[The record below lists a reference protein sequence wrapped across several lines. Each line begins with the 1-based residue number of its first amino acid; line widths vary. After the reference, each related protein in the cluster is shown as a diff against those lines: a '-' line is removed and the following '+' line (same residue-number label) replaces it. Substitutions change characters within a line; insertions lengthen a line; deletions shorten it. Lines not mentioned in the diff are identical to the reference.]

1 MFHSQALAAS
11 AQLIM
16 RHKILLGLGLIWFSS
31 CGTTNN
37 DNLVTGDLYFSFF
50 RIGTYYNLPD
60 SIIEKVED
68 DLNAVNLETANN
80 SSDSAL
86 IELVLDYRKLKDE
99 GLIYKPVVDIRV
111 DDDLI
116 VKLVL
121 DSTDYDK
128 IKAYKYQDLIDNNKK
143 VRIKARTRRTGLGFY
158 YCTELLE
165 LKLVDGKTLPQD
177 NKLKIQDY
185 N

>member
-1 MFHSQALAAS
+1 M
-11 AQLIM
+11 
-16 RHKILLGLGLIWFSS
+16 LLGLGLILFSS
-31 CGTTNN
+31 CGTANN

-60 SIIEKVED
+60 STIEKMD
-68 DLNAVNLETANN
+68 NYLDAVDLETADDKA
-80 SSDSAL
+80 DSAL

-99 GLIYKPVVDIRV
+99 RLIYKPMVDIRI

-121 DSTDYDK
+121 DSADYDK
-128 IKAYKYQDLIDNNKK
+128 IKSYKYQDLVDNNKK
-143 VRIKARTRRTGLGFY
+143 LKIKARTRKTGLGFY
-158 YCTELLE
+158 YCTDLLE
-165 LKLVDGKTLPQD
+165 VKLVIGKTLPQD